1 MFKITKDLSP
11 EKITGYTYQGA
22 PIVLSKRRG
31 RPPRTRA
38 KPTWYP
44 LDRKVHA
51 ACVYGVT
58 GSLDEASRLT
68 DIPKNQ
74 LKVLMTEQWWTDTIK
89 QIRQE
94 ENDLISAK
102 MTHIIDNTLD
112 AMQDRL
118 ENGDSYMVFDTVKD
132 AEGHYRKVERIFKL
146 PVKMKDLTMPAGILT
161 DKRQLLRGEATS
173 ITGKI
178 AQEDILAEL
187 GKKFESFA
195 KQLNIKE
202 PELIDVTDVEEIKE
216 NGKEEEPVRE
226 V

>member
-1 MFKITKDLSP
+1 M
-11 EKITGYTYQGA
+11 
-22 PIVLSKRRG
+22 
-31 RPPRTRA
+31 
-38 KPTWYP
+38 
-44 LDRKVHA
+44 
-51 ACVYGVT
+51 YGVT

-118 ENGDSYMVFDTVKD
+118 ENGDSYIVFDTVKD
-132 AEGHYRKVERIFKL
+132 EEGHYRKVERIFKL

-178 AQEDILAEL
+178 AQEDILKEL
-187 GKKFESFA
+187 GQKFESFA

-216 NGKEEEPVRE
+216 NGESKEEESV
-226 V
+226 